1 MSTSGRP
8 EPQDGSTPDRTGG
21 GPAGESRPETEGRP
35 GPEELSGWL
44 DAGTAER
51 LLDGAPG
58 GPQDDPRVAELAR
71 LLARAAEEAG
81 SLTGGAEHERRVLQ
95 AFRDAR
101 REGRTPAG
109 QERRRARWRRVSRP
123 TKALVGGLAAAAVLG
138 GVAIAAQTGALPHP
152 FHSGSGAPGRGH
164 SSAPP
169 APSSGTPGPAGTGR
183 PTASPDAAATTAPA
197 APSAHPSAPGAST
210 PAEQSLKGLC
220 LSYVW
225 ASRHGERLDS
235 AAQHRLEAAAGGSAE
250 VAPYC
255 ARLTGGRTPDRGR
268 ATPPSADPTTPAP
281 QTPAPRASSRRTAP
295 AVATSP
301 ARGRA
306 A

>member
-8 EPQDGSTPDRTGG
+8 EPRDGSTPDRTGG
-21 GPAGESRPETEGRP
+21 GPAGESRP
-35 GPEELSGWL
+35 GPEERPGWL
-44 DAGTAER
+44 DAETAER
-51 LLDGAPG
+51 LLDGGPG
-58 GPQDDPRVAELAR
+58 GPHDDPRVAELAR
-71 LLARAAEEAG
+71 LLSRAAEEAG
-81 SLTGGAEHERRVLQ
+81 SLTGGAEHERLVLQ

-101 REGRTPAG
+101 RDGRTPAG

-152 FHSGSGAPGRGH
+152 FHSGSGTPGRSH

-183 PTASPDAAATTAPA
+183 STASPDRTAPTPA

-210 PAEQSLKGLC
+210 PAEQSSVKGLC

-225 ASRHGERLDS
+225 ASGHGERLDS
-235 AAQHRLEAAAGGSAE
+235 AAQQRLEAAAGGSAE
-250 VAPYC
+250 VASYC

-268 ATPPSADPTTPAP
+268 TAPATPPSAAPTTPAP
-281 QTPAPRASSRRTAP
+281 QTPTPRATSRRTAP

-301 ARGRA
+301 VRGRA